1 MSNGKFNGD
10 MGLMLSTD
18 PKPRLRW
25 TPELHQRFVEAVAH
39 LGGADKATPK
49 SLMRL
54 MRVPGLTLYH
64 LKSHLQ
70 KYRLGKNLGTENRSF
85 NNKEGYRLD
94 HFDGNGYANGGSDM
108 VETHM
113 QHQLNE
119 NLPINEALRLQIE
132 VQKKLHEQIEVQKHL
147 QLRIEAQ
154 GKYLQAVLQ
163 KAQEALSNKSSVSLG
178 FENVNSEL
186 LKIGSKQ
193 PPFMD
198 SSIDS
203 CITSLESSERN
214 DQRLKLSINTLGLQP
229 PQVNSVHHQRGSQQ
243 DQKGCSFH
251 DPLMGSHQEW
261 PSFQAPTSSMSIMR
275 MRMNKR
281 SCSTLSDARGSDID
295 VDGTS
300 VEQPLSKRTSELERK
315 VDPLKQ
321 WCVYSGAEEALD
333 LNAKTKEIDL
343 NGFCFN

>member
-39 LGGADKATPK
+39 LGGAEKATPK
-49 SLMRL
+49 SLMRV

-70 KYRLGKNLGTENRSF
+70 KYRLGKNLSTENRSF
-85 NNKEGYRLD
+85 NNNEGYRLSP
-94 HFDGNGYANGGSDM
+94 FDGSGYSNGGSDV
-108 VETHM
+108 VETHV

-119 NLPINEALRLQIE
+119 DLPINEALRLQIE
-132 VQKKLHEQIEVQKHL
+132 VQKKLHEQIEKHL

-186 LKIGSKQ
+186 FKIGSKHSQ
-193 PPFMD
+193 FMD

-214 DQRLKLSINTLGLQP
+214 DQRLKLSINTFGLQP
-229 PQVNSVHHQRGSQQ
+229 PLVNSVHHQRGSQQ
-243 DQKGCSFH
+243 DQKGCSLY
-251 DPLMGSHQEW
+251 DPLMSSHHQEA
-261 PSFQAPTSSMSIMR
+261 FQAPNTSMPIMR

-281 SCSTLSDARGSDID
+281 SCSTLSDARGNDID

-321 WCVYSGAEEALD
+321 WCVYSGAGEALD
-333 LNAKTKEIDL
+333 LNSKTKEIDL